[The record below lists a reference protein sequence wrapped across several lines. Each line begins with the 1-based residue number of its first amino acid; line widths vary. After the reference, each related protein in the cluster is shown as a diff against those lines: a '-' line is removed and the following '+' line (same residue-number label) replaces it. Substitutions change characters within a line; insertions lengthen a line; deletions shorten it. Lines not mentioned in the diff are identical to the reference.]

1 MRSAIFFIAFLL
13 VPFLNYS
20 QSYAFGVKG
29 GLTTSFQKWN
39 NFERDPLFAYHAIA
53 FIESAPEDNAFAVF
67 AQAGYHVKGSAIR
80 NRNFVNPINGDI
92 FRPPTRKFEFRN
104 ISLTL
109 GGKQKYDWGVNNKF
123 YYLFGFR
130 GDYTI
135 NTNFDEYRSINDA
148 LNTLFYPID
157 EFVRRWNYGA
167 TVGGGAEFPVS
178 DYISVI
184 IEFTVNPDF
193 SRQYFQ
199 PPVQNVFDPYTGQS
213 RTLRETEIRN
223 VTFEVSVGL
232 RFLHEIEYID
242 VQF

>member
-1 MRSAIFFIAFLL
+1 MKKYILL
-13 VPFLNYS
+13 SFALLLSYQFTLA

-39 NFERDPLFAYHAIA
+39 NYDRDALFAYHGIA

-80 NRNFVNPINGDI
+80 NRNFFNPISGDI
-92 FRPPTRKFEFRN
+92 TRPPTTKFLFKN

-109 GGKQKYDWGVNNKF
+109 GGKQKYDLGTNNKM

-135 NTNFDEYRSINDA
+135 GTNFDQYESINQA
-148 LNTLFYPID
+148 FNTLFYPD
-157 EFVRRWNYGA
+157 DAFVRKWNYGA
-167 TVGGGAEFPVS
+167 TLGGGIELPLS
-178 DYISVI
+178 DYVAAV

-199 PPVQNVFDPYTGQS
+199 VPIENVFDPYTGQS

-223 VTFEVSVGL
+223 TTFEISVGF

-242 VQF
+242 